1 MGNCYTFPRY
11 LALDWH
17 RESDRFECQVGDANV
32 EAEVRH
38 DVEVNERRGRARA
51 AVLGPCP
58 ASRYSIL
65 ALSTWDARLASLL
78 QERGTHRIF
87 RHQAAGVN
95 QLHVPEVSYARKI
108 HSVSVCSSISASY
121 PGKRPPFTVHT

>member
-58 ASRYSIL
+58 ASRYSFL
-65 ALSTWDARLASLL
+65 RFVYMGCGSLASYRNASAI
-78 QERGTHRIF
+78 ESK
-87 RHQAAGVN
+87 AAK
-95 QLHVPEVSYARKI
+95 ARKPMFARA
-108 HSVSVCSSISASY
+108 SA
-121 PGKRPPFTVHT
+121 